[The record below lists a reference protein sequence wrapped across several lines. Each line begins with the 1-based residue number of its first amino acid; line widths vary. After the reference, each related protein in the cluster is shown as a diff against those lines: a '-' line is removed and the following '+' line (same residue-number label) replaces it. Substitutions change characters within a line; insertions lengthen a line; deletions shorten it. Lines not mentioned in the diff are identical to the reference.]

1 MKTAIN
7 LLWLEARPAPLVIRR
22 QVWSVLGLLLLV
34 GGLAAAG
41 WMAYSWQVSYRAE
54 LAAVRTEAATLQAAV
69 SVWDELV
76 GFEAELKAKQ
86 DFFDQTR
93 ETRPLSR
100 AMQVLTEVAPTGLI
114 VSSFAVDGAD
124 TLVLQGTAPSLGS
137 VARLMRALEASGYY
151 RSPLVVFPQPFS
163 NVGGKIEIPF
173 KITARLGSGA
183 R

>member
-7 LLWLEARPAPLVIRR
+7 LLWLEARPAPLIIRR
-22 QVWSVLGLLLLV
+22 QIWRGLGLLLLI
-34 GGLAAAG
+34 GGLATGG

-54 LAAVRTEAATLQAAV
+54 LAAVRAEAETLQAAV
-69 SVWDELV
+69 SAWDELA
-76 GFEAELKAKQ
+76 GLEAELEAKQ
-86 DFFDQTR
+86 DFLDQTR

-100 AMQVLTEVAPTGLI
+100 AMQVLTEVVPTGLI

-124 TLVLQGTAPSLGS
+124 TLALEGTAPSLGS

-151 RSPLVVFPQPFS
+151 QSPLVVFPQPFS
-163 NVGGKIEIPF
+163 NAGGKLEIPF